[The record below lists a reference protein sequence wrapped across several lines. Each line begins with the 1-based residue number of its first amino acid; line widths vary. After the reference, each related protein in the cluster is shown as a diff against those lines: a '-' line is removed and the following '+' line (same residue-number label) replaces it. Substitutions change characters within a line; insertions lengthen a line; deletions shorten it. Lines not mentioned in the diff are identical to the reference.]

1 MNRLSTIFL
10 SSILFF
16 SVLTANAQFNKP
28 LQSPSSRKQTNDAT
42 YNLGIVGGGT
52 LTQWIHFG
60 GTKTPYQ
67 EPVTKCIGFMGG
79 LSLEKMLSRDISIGI
94 EGMYAMRSFGLTYDL
109 INFPVAVD
117 DWNDIRKSLDANYN
131 EVFVQAPLTFYLN
144 STAGATIRPY
154 VFAAPRVTVIQ
165 DGGKTYWHKEN
176 LTNET
181 STFDTVG
188 INTSNFMPF
197 NVGLVAGA
205 GVLFRIN
212 TSNYYFLIK
221 LDASYHAGFINTFSK
236 VEREGTIENVVGSG
250 YIDPYLLGKR
260 FSGNAD
266 LKLTLLFPLKK
277 QLKGACMKWGEYD

>member
-1 MNRLSTIFL
+1 MNKLSTIFL
-10 SSILFF
+10 SFTLFF

-28 LQSPSSRKQTNDAT
+28 LQSPSARKQSNDAT
-42 YNLGIVGGGT
+42 YNLGLVGGGT

-60 GTKTPYQ
+60 GTNTPYQ
-67 EPVTKCIGFMGG
+67 VPITKCIGFMGG
-79 LSLEKMLSRDISIGI
+79 LSLERMLSSNMSLSI
-94 EGMYAMRSFGLTYDL
+94 EGMYAIRSFELTYD
-109 INFPVAVD
+109 INQFPIAINE
-117 DWNDIRKSLDANYN
+117 WNDIRKTLDANYS
-131 EVFVQAPLTFYLN
+131 EIFVQAPFTYYLN
-144 STAGATIRPY
+144 NTTGAVIRPY
-154 VFAAPRVTVIQ
+154 VFAAPRVSVIQ
-165 DGGKTYWHKEN
+165 NGGKMFWQKDN
-176 LTNET
+176 LTTEVSEN
-181 STFDTVG
+181 DTVNF
-188 INTSNFMPF
+188 NTSNFMPF

-236 VEREGTIENVVGSG
+236 AEREGTVENVIGSG

-277 QLKGACMKWGEYD
+277 QLKGACMRWGEYD